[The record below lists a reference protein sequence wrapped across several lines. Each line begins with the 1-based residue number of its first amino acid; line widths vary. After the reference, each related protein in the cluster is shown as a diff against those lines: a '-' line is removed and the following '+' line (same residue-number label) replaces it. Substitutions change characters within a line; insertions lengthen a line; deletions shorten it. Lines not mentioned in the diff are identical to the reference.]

1 MDKSRL
7 RHCCYRICSILGVLL
22 LICVQA
28 ASAAPEQ
35 ISGNSSDAP
44 EVTSWETVVK
54 MPGGSLITLLRTS
67 DGGYVY
73 LGNTELYTDDQGEL
87 ARDVVAGEVTKGG
100 EVLWQTTLGDTSVRG
115 RSLIRSADG
124 GYLVLG
130 YNESYGKY
138 RTDLATGSKTWVV
151 KLSPG
156 GEVQWRKDA
165 IGGTDYGMGIEII
178 PAADGGYVFV
188 GQSLDE
194 GDYANY
200 LADPA
205 QQKEMWEGLLSLEAP
220 DELLAE
226 VAMSSYL
233 DIWIVKLDP
242 TGEVEWQ
249 KTYGG
254 TDSEQAAAI
263 ISDGGDGYVVVG
275 DTRSTDGEVSGN
287 NGSRDLWVLKL
298 DSAGN
303 LEWQKAIGGSS
314 LEMGTDIVRA
324 PDGGYIVLG
333 NALLQK
339 ENLAVFK
346 LLPSGEV
353 GWEQTSVA
361 NCSERLDAITYTRD
375 GGCIV
380 AGGSLTSDYEW
391 LVTLD
396 SAGQIRWRKTLENV
410 SRIVD
415 LRPVVGGIAVTGLD
429 KHSNVCFFTL
439 GDEEAG
445 LLPGEA
451 DASAPSSPLSFW
463 LLPAAL
469 GISAIVFWRRRSG
482 K

>member
-1 MDKSRL
+1 MDEFRL
-7 RHCCYRICSILGVLL
+7 IHCCYRICSILGILL
-22 LICVQA
+22 LLLLVCVQA
-28 ASAAPEQ
+28 ASAAPVNP
-35 ISGNSSDAP
+35 SAAP
-44 EVTSWETVVK
+44 DVTSWETV
-54 MPGGSLITLLRTS
+54 GGVTDVSLSSILGTP
-67 DGGYVY
+67 DGGYAY
-73 LGNTELYTDDQGEL
+73 LGYTRTYTDDRGEM

-100 EVLWQTTLGDTSVRG
+100 EVLWQTTLGNTSAYA
-115 RSLIRSADG
+115 RSLLTSADG

-130 YNESYGKY
+130 YDESYGEY
-138 RTDLATGSKTWVV
+138 RTDIATGSTTWLV
-151 KLSPG
+151 KLSPE

-165 IGGTDYGMGIEII
+165 IGGTDFGMGIEII

-194 GDYANY
+194 GDYASY
-200 LADPA
+200 LADSDA
-205 QQKEMWEGLLSLEAP
+205 QKEMWEGLPISSIP

-226 VAMSSYL
+226 LAVSSYL

-242 TGEVEWQ
+242 AGEIEWQ

-275 DTRSTDGEVSGN
+275 DTRSTDGEVSGS
-287 NGSRDLWVLKL
+287 NGSRDIWVLKL

-353 GWEQTSVA
+353 GWERTSIA
-361 NCSERLDAITYTRD
+361 NCSERLDAMTYTRD

-391 LVTLD
+391 LVSLD
-396 SAGQIRWRKTLENV
+396 SAGQIRWQKTLENV

-469 GISAIVFWRRRSG
+469 GISAIAFWRRRSG